1 VTANR
6 VERAFA
12 SIEHERLFAVKEFF
26 AQVFDER
33 VFAFSP
39 PAGYLAQEH
48 AFDRAAV
55 PSPSATGTHRPG
67 RLRPRSADG
76 PQGRCSRT

>member
-6 VERAFA
+6 VERAFV
-12 SIEHERLFAVKEFF
+12 SIEHERLFAVKGFF

-33 VFAFSP
+33 VFAFSRP
-39 PAGYLAQEH
+39 SGYLAQEH

-55 PSPSATGTHRPG
+55 PSPPATDAQRPG
-67 RLRPRSADG
+67 RHRPRSADG